1 MMTILIFCAVA
12 TVVLAVLVWFGRGQ
26 SIAIRSLQDLESHIR
41 PVDILALM
49 NLFDAHGEDFLRSRL
64 TPSQYSQIRRERDRV
79 GAEYVRRIAT
89 NSAVLLRAN
98 YYARLHS
105 ADAAAKA
112 IADHTINLA
121 IRTRAAALK
130 MLLLLYLRI
139 LFPSLGDPVRLGQQY
154 QAVLDRTLSSF
165 QNVPALT
172 A

>member
-1 MMTILIFCAVA
+1 MTTILILCVVAV
-12 TVVLAVLVWFGRGQ
+12 AVLVLLIWFGRGQ
-26 SIAIRSLQDLESHIR
+26 SIAIRSLQDLESHIT
-41 PVDILALM
+41 PVDIQALM
-49 NLFDAHGEDFLRSRL
+49 NLFDAHGDAFLRARL
-64 TPSQYSQIRRERDRV
+64 TRSQYSTIRRERDRV

-105 ADAAAKA
+105 ADASAKA

-121 IRTRAAALK
+121 IRTRAAALN

-139 LFPSLGDPVRLGQQY
+139 LFPSLGDPVRLGQRY

-165 QNVPALT
+165 QNAAALT

>member
-1 MMTILIFCAVA
+1 MTTILIFCAVA
-12 TVVLAVLVWFGRGQ
+12 AVVLALLIWFGRGHRM
-26 SIAIRSLQDLESHIR
+26 AIRSLQDLESHIT
-41 PVDILALM
+41 PVDIPALM
-49 NLFDAHGEDFLRSRL
+49 NLFDAHSDEYLRAKL
-64 TPSQYSQIRRERDRV
+64 TRPQYAQIRRERDLV

-130 MLLLLYLRI
+130 MLLLLYVRI

-154 QAVLDRTLSSF
+154 QAVLDRTLLSF
-165 QNVPALT
+165 QNAAALT

>member
-1 MMTILIFCAVA
+1 MTTILIFCAVA
-12 TVVLAVLVWFGRGQ
+12 TVVLALLVWFGRGH
-26 SIAIRSLQDLESHIR
+26 SIAIRSLHDLESHIT
-41 PVDILALM
+41 PVDIPALM
-49 NLFDAHGEDFLRSRL
+49 NLFDPRSDDFLRRRL
-64 TPSQYSQIRRERDRV
+64 TRSQYAQILRERDRV

-89 NSAVLLRAN
+89 NSVVLLRAN
-98 YYARLHS
+98 YYARLHV
-105 ADAAAKA
+105 ADASAKA

-130 MLLLLYLRI
+130 MLVLLYLRI

-165 QNVPALT
+165 QNAAALT